1 MSGKRFEG
9 SIVSR
14 ATGVTTSYLAA
25 IVILCGFVPGFSST
39 AKAEKIRI
47 GIPVMALSQ
56 LPILLAKDKKLF
68 DAEGFQPEIIQIR
81 TALALPAL
89 ISADLDFTTSAET
102 TIRAAVSGMPLKAI
116 GFTGIRSSLVLV
128 VQPGVQSVAAL
139 KGGKIAVSSLR
150 TTTDFVARD
159 IVRHYGL
166 NPDKDIVTMPLGS
179 EANKIAAL
187 QGKAVD
193 AAILTVPD
201 DSIAEEQGFKKLVF
215 AGDIVEGLQSGLA
228 CSVKKI
234 NENPAQVE
242 RMARVLVRSVELAR
256 ARRGEALDFI
266 AKQWHL
272 SRRVAENSYDLMIK
286 TFSSDGEAPEALV
299 LDLIEQVKKLQKI
312 DRKIAVSDVVDFS
325 FVRKARR
332 PH

>member
-1 MSGKRFEG
+1 MTG
-9 SIVSR
+9 R
-14 ATGVTTSYLAA
+14 AKIIPAFLIAIGLLTGAA
-25 IVILCGFVPGFSST
+25 PVQRSSE
-39 AKAEKIRI
+39 AAEKIRI
-47 GIPVMALSQ
+47 GIPVMAMSQ
-56 LPILLAKDKKLF
+56 LPILLAKEKKLF
-68 DAEGFQPEIIQIR
+68 EAEGLEPEVIQIR

-89 ISADLDFTTSAET
+89 LGSDLDFTTSAET

-128 VQPGVQSVAAL
+128 VQPGIQSVAAL

-159 IVRHYGL
+159 IVRYYGL

-187 QGKAVD
+187 NGKAVE
-193 AAILTVPD
+193 AAILTLPD

-242 RMARVLVRSVELAR
+242 RMARVLVRSLEVTR
-256 ARRGEALDFI
+256 ARRGDALDFI
-266 AKQWHL
+266 VKQWRL
-272 SRRVAENSYDLMIK
+272 SRQVAERSYDLMVK
-286 TFSSDGEAPEALV
+286 TFSPDGEAPERLI
-299 LDLIEQVKKLQKI
+299 LDLVEQVRSSQKI
-312 DRKIAVSDVVDFS
+312 ERKISLSDVVDFS
-325 FVRKARR
+325 FVRKARQLK
-332 PH
+332 

>member
-1 MSGKRFEG
+1 MTG
-9 SIVSR
+9 R
-14 ATGVTTSYLAA
+14 AKMIPAFLIAIGLLAGA
-25 IVILCGFVPGFSST
+25 APVQRSSE
-39 AKAEKIRI
+39 AAEKIRI
-47 GIPVMALSQ
+47 GIPVMAMSQ
-56 LPILLAKDKKLF
+56 LPILLAKEKKLF
-68 DAEGFQPEIIQIR
+68 EAEGLEPEVIQIR

-89 ISADLDFTTSAET
+89 LGSDLDFTTSAET

-128 VQPGVQSVAAL
+128 VQPGIQSVAAL

-159 IVRHYGL
+159 IVRYYGL

-187 QGKAVD
+187 NGKAVE
-193 AAILTVPD
+193 AAILTLPD

-242 RMARVLVRSVELAR
+242 RMARVLVRSLELTR
-256 ARRGEALDFI
+256 ARRGDALDFI
-266 AKQWHL
+266 AKQWRL
-272 SRRVAENSYDLMIK
+272 SRQVAERSYDLMVK
-286 TFSSDGEAPEALV
+286 TFSSDGEAPERLI
-299 LDLIEQVKKLQKI
+299 LDLVEQVRSSQKI
-312 DRKIAVSDVVDFS
+312 ERKISLSDVVDFS
-325 FVRKARR
+325 FVRKARQLK
-332 PH
+332 

>member
-1 MSGKRFEG
+1 MTG
-9 SIVSR
+9 R
-14 ATGVTTSYLAA
+14 AKMIPAFLIAIGLLTGAA
-25 IVILCGFVPGFSST
+25 PVQRSSE
-39 AKAEKIRI
+39 AAEKIRI
-47 GIPVMALSQ
+47 GIPVMAMSQ
-56 LPILLAKDKKLF
+56 LPILLAKEKKLF
-68 DAEGFQPEIIQIR
+68 EAEGLEPEVIQIR

-89 ISADLDFTTSAET
+89 LGSDLDFTTSAET

-128 VQPGVQSVAAL
+128 VQPGIQSVAAL

-159 IVRHYGL
+159 IVRYYGL

-187 QGKAVD
+187 NGKAVE
-193 AAILTVPD
+193 AAILTLPD

-242 RMARVLVRSVELAR
+242 RIARVLVRSLELTR
-256 ARRGEALDFI
+256 ARRGDALDFI
-266 AKQWHL
+266 AKQWRL
-272 SRRVAENSYDLMIK
+272 SRQVAERSYDLMVK
-286 TFSSDGEAPEALV
+286 TFSSDGEAPERLI
-299 LDLIEQVKKLQKI
+299 LDLVEQVRSSQKI
-312 DRKIAVSDVVDFS
+312 ERKISLSDVVDFS
-325 FVRKARR
+325 FVRKARQLK
-332 PH
+332 

>member
-1 MSGKRFEG
+1 MTG
-9 SIVSR
+9 R
-14 ATGVTTSYLAA
+14 AKIIPASLIAIGLLAGA
-25 IVILCGFVPGFSST
+25 APVQRSSE
-39 AKAEKIRI
+39 AAEKIRI
-47 GIPVMALSQ
+47 GIPVMAMSQ
-56 LPILLAKDKKLF
+56 LPILLAKEKKLF
-68 DAEGFQPEIIQIR
+68 EAEGLEPEVIQIR

-89 ISADLDFTTSAET
+89 LGSDLDFTTSAET

-116 GFTGIRSSLVLV
+116 GFTGVRSSLVLV
-128 VQPGVQSVAAL
+128 VQPGIQSVAAL

-159 IVRHYGL
+159 IVRYYGL

-187 QGKAVD
+187 NGKAVE
-193 AAILTVPD
+193 AAILTLPD

-242 RMARVLVRSVELAR
+242 RMARVLVRSLDLTR
-256 ARRGEALDFI
+256 TRRGDALDFI
-266 AKQWHL
+266 AKQWRL
-272 SRRVAENSYDLMIK
+272 SRKVAESSYELMVK
-286 TFSSDGEAPEALV
+286 TFSSDGEAPERLI
-299 LDLIEQVKKLQKI
+299 LDLVEQVRSSQKI
-312 DRKIAVSDVVDFS
+312 ERKILLSDVVDFS
-325 FVRKARR
+325 FVRKARQLK
-332 PH
+332 

>member
-1 MSGKRFEG
+1 MTG
-9 SIVSR
+9 R
-14 ATGVTTSYLAA
+14 AKIIPAFLIAIGLLTGAA
-25 IVILCGFVPGFSST
+25 PVRRSSE
-39 AKAEKIRI
+39 AAEKIRI
-47 GIPVMALSQ
+47 GIPVMAMSQ
-56 LPILLAKDKKLF
+56 LPILLAKEKKLF
-68 DAEGFQPEIIQIR
+68 EAEGLEPEVIQIR

-89 ISADLDFTTSAET
+89 LGSDLDFTTSAET

-128 VQPGVQSVAAL
+128 VQPGIQSVAAL

-159 IVRHYGL
+159 IVRYYGL

-187 QGKAVD
+187 NGKAVE
-193 AAILTVPD
+193 AAILTLPD

-242 RMARVLVRSVELAR
+242 RMARVLVRSLDLTR
-256 ARRGEALDFI
+256 SRRGDALDFI
-266 AKQWHL
+266 AKQWRL
-272 SRRVAENSYDLMIK
+272 SRQVAERSYDLMVK
-286 TFSSDGEAPEALV
+286 TFSSDGEAPERLI
-299 LDLIEQVKKLQKI
+299 LDLVEQVRSSQKI
-312 DRKIAVSDVVDFS
+312 ERKILLSDVVDFS

-332 PH
+332 LK